1 MWFSSNLL
9 DCVPGEP
16 RLCYKIQGHLS
27 SACIPNII
35 RPVSL
40 SDFILYIGTAITRLL
55 AAIKSV
61 DSGQNKAWCLA
72 FAFQH

>member
-1 MWFSSNLL
+1 M
-9 DCVPGEP
+9 
-16 RLCYKIQGHLS
+16 KIQGHLS

-55 AAIKSV
+55 AALKSV
-61 DSGQNKAWCLA
+61 DSGQNKA
-72 FAFQH
+72 